1 MRLPKA
7 PRIRLDAVRTC
18 LVFGASGAI
27 GRFLLTRLLT
37 AGERVFAV
45 SRHVQADARDG
56 LRWIE
61 GSLENDAALPDAVD
75 AIFSCGPL
83 DAFARWYARTP
94 TGSARVV
101 AIGSMSADSKRDS
114 IDAAERNVA
123 SRLAEAEDLV
133 LRVAASRNA
142 AATLLRPTL
151 VYGAGRDRSLAS
163 IARFARRWRVFP
175 RIAGAS
181 GLRQP
186 VHADDLA
193 LACVAVAS
201 SPKTAGRH
209 YEVGGGE
216 RLTFAAMIERT
227 CRSLDVHCVALPVPL
242 FALRAFAPSR
252 SAAIAR
258 LTHDLV
264 ADNTD
269 AAHDFDWS
277 PRPFMPDAARWPR
290 DA

>member
-1 MRLPKA
+1 MG
-7 PRIRLDAVRTC
+7 IC

-27 GRFLLTRLLT
+27 GRFLVTRLL
-37 AGERVFAV
+37 ASGERVLAV
-45 SRHVQADARDG
+45 SRRAQADARDG

-61 GSLENDAALPDAVD
+61 GSLESEFALPEAVD

-83 DAFARWYARTP
+83 DAFARWYTRTP
-94 TGSARVV
+94 TGAARVV

-114 IDAAERNVA
+114 IDAAERDVA

-133 LRVAASRNA
+133 LRVAASRHA

-151 VYGAGRDRSLAS
+151 VYGAGRDRSLAP
-163 IARFARRWRVFP
+163 IARFARCWRVFP

-193 LACVAVAS
+193 LACVSAAS
-201 SPKTAGRH
+201 SPRTAGRR

-216 RLTFAAMIERT
+216 RLTFAAMVERT
-227 CRSLDVHCVALPVPL
+227 CRSLDVRCVALPVPL
-242 FALRAFAPSR
+242 FALRVLAASR
-252 SAAIAR
+252 LAAVAR
-258 LTHDLV
+258 LTRDFV
-264 ADNTD
+264 ADNAD
-269 AAHDFDWS
+269 AARDFGWS
-277 PRPFMPDAARWPR
+277 PRPFAPDASRWPR